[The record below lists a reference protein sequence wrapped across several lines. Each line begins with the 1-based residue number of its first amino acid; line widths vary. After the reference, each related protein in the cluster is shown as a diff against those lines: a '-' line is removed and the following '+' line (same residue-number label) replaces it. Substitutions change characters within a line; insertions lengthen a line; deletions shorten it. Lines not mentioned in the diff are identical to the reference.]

1 MRASGAPGD
10 WRLDLVRSERVVSVS
25 RDARS
30 SSAAGVFRRPAG
42 TPRRTRPSTL
52 SPECQIRPMRAYR
65 PNRPR
70 VWTQWTVWTIWML
83 PRMLP
88 RLAGYSPHP
97 IRNAEARKRLRGRS
111 LSRRL
116 PEHWP
121 PLKTTA
127 QIHRPPKVRRQAA
140 FQSRGRPEIPN
151 CVLVWWFAAVRA
163 ARVAPARVFAVAG
176 AAAPNATVTAT
187 ATSVRLWGM
196 RMS

>member
-1 MRASGAPGD
+1 MRRRGLEPPPTKCGPGPQPCHPG
-10 WRLDLVRSERVVSVS
+10 VRYVQIVR
-25 RDARS
+25 
-30 SSAAGVFRRPAG
+30 RRP
-42 TPRRTRPSTL
+42 
-52 SPECQIRPMRAYR
+52 ERAEI
-65 PNRPR
+65 
-70 VWTQWTVWTIWML
+70 WTKWTVWTICML
-83 PRMLP
+83 PGMLP

-97 IRNAEARKRLRGRS
+97 IRNAEARKRSRGRS

-151 CVLVWWFAAVRA
+151 CVSVWWFAAVRA

-176 AAAPNATVTAT
+176 AATPNATVTAT
-187 ATSVRLWGM
+187 ATSVRRWGM
-196 RMS
+196 RMSECSRIHVGSSGEGLPPPTRGL